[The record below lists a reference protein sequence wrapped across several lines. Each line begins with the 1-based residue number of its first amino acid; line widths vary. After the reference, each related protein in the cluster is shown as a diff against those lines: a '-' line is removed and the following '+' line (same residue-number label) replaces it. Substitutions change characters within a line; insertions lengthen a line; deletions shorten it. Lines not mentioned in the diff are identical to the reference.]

1 MKCIK
6 GSCTKEAMENSNY
19 CRECYPKPKDC
30 LIGMD
35 RWSNEVE
42 KELREEI
49 NALKNQMTE
58 LKRHVHAYTIFHTEH
73 FANYITGETT
83 APKQAKH

>member
-1 MKCIK
+1 MVSGPK
-6 GSCTKEAMENSNY
+6 GNLFNYEDTKQQQINN
-19 CRECYPKPKDC
+19 
-30 LIGMD
+30 
-35 RWSNEVE
+35 
-42 KELREEI
+42 LRREI
-49 NALKNQMTE
+49 NELKIQMTE